1 MCENESHVLLENTCL
16 NQDCYSNK
24 GKSKVMT
31 KLALKHDTVL
41 QGDEKEIFEQLILF
55 LYKREKQQ
63 LKSLRSKVCCEQG
76 QLCA

>member
-1 MCENESHVLLENTCL
+1 
-16 NQDCYSNK
+16 
-24 GKSKVMT
+24 MT

-41 QGDEKEIFEQLILF
+41 QGDENEIFEQLILF

-63 LKSLRSKVCCEQG
+63 LKSLRGEVCCEQG